1 VELDRSSAGFFVGI
15 SFLRLLNSGN
25 SCEFRAAEPGKPHS
39 DRPNPEVDES
49 FEHHFA
55 PHALILSKSRPKLAS
70 ISEASLVTPET
81 RIYFRNSPSLC
92 SKLTS
97 ISIERQNPANI
108 S

>member
-25 SCEFRAAEPGKPHS
+25 SCEFRAAEPGKSHS

-70 ISEASLVTPET
+70 ISEASLVMPET